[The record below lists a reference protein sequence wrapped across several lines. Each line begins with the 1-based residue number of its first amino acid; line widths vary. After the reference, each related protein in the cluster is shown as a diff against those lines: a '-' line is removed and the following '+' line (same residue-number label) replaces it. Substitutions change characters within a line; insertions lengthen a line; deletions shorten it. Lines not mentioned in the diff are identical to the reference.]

1 MKDNKN
7 IEIITKRRILIFF
20 VITIICFAIL
30 ITKLSYMQLTNNK
43 ASLEELKK
51 VSTKEV
57 YGPSMPRG
65 KIYDRNYNV
74 IVDNVGT
81 YLISYKKENDMTA
94 KDEIDL
100 SYTLADNLDIDYSN
114 LKPRGLKEF
123 WIANNK
129 DKANKKIIKDYAKKL
144 LNLNEMD
151 RNWLFI
157 YEVLTATELQGD
169 WKALKR
175 KKVTFIKI

>member
-1 MKDNKN
+1 M
-7 IEIITKRRILIFF
+7 LLQL
-20 VITIICFAIL
+20 FAIL
-30 ITKLSYMQLTNNK
+30 ITKLSYMQRTNNK

-51 VSTKEV
+51 VSTKEL

-81 YLISYKKENDMTA
+81 YLISYKKENDMTV

-123 WIANNK
+123 WIAK
-129 DKANKKIIKDYAKKL
+129 IRQIKK
-144 LNLNEMD
+144 
-151 RNWLFI
+151 
-157 YEVLTATELQGD
+157 
-169 WKALKR
+169 
-175 KKVTFIKI
+175 

>member
-7 IEIITKRRILIFF
+7 IEVISKRRMLIVF

-65 KIYDRNYNV
+65 
-74 IVDNVGT
+74 
-81 YLISYKKENDMTA
+81 
-94 KDEIDL
+94 
-100 SYTLADNLDIDYSN
+100 
-114 LKPRGLKEF
+114 
-123 WIANNK
+123 
-129 DKANKKIIKDYAKKL
+129 
-144 LNLNEMD
+144 
-151 RNWLFI
+151 
-157 YEVLTATELQGD
+157 
-169 WKALKR
+169 
-175 KKVTFIKI
+175 